1 MPSKPWYQAASCLMN
16 EQSMPPPSSP
26 KIKVLGQRYS
36 INNPADLHMSHWT
49 LPFSQHYVCTNL
61 SLFCLPQWCLLPS
74 WESSAF
80 SYSFTHNF
88 QTVTSKMAHVSVLW
102 LLNKQNTG
110 FLLGEHS
117 HTHETLAA
125 HPLLPLKS
133 SHSLRASPAMTS
145 RIMGG
150 PLPPKL
156 KPGSKFFSFLIF

>member
-1 MPSKPWYQAASCLMN
+1 MFLLHKASVRVKCPQACHVPSKSWYQAASCLMN

-36 INNPADLHMSHWT
+36 ISNPADLHISHWT

-110 FLLGEHS
+110 FLLGKHS
-117 HTHETLAA
+117 HTSMKPWQPIHSCLSKAA
-125 HPLLPLKS
+125 THCV
-133 SHSLRASPAMTS
+133 PA
-145 RIMGG
+145 
-150 PLPPKL
+150 PP
-156 KPGSKFFSFLIF
+156 